1 MARAIYYD
9 LETKTNNNL
18 DQNLTKD
25 PKILLMLRLADTII
39 SQSGIDHL
47 MFELIENFMKLSESE
62 EIKKELERSIG
73 FEQKRVLLAKILNQ
87 YSVDKDGDILNMLKG
102 QNIDLKQ
109 FIKDLQ
115 DTEKP
120 RNNLA
125 HDDTLREILLAS
137 MKEDLKQKDPEL
149 LKDKKFCE
157 LTGLSEIEET
167 IKINDI
173 YHRYNEIL
181 EPYNF
186 LLDILEQGCAEDLVR
201 EILELPSKEIVEG
214 EDIFH
219 E

>member
-9 LETKTNNNL
+9 LETRTNSGL
-18 DQNLTKD
+18 SLELTKD
-25 PKILLMLRLADTII
+25 PKTLLMLRLADTII
-39 SQSGIDHL
+39 SQSDIDHL
-47 MFELIENFMKLSESE
+47 MFELIKNFIRFSESE
-62 EIKKELERSIG
+62 EIKKELEKSIN
-73 FEQKRVLLAKILNQ
+73 FEQKRALLAKILSQ
-87 YSVDKDGDILNMLKG
+87 YTLDKDGDILNTLKN

-109 FIKDLQ
+109 FVKDLQ
-115 DTEKP
+115 NTEKP

-125 HDDTLREILLAS
+125 HDDTLQEILLAS
-137 MKEDLKQKDPEL
+137 MKDNLKQKDSEL

-201 EILELPSKEIVEG
+201 EILELPPREIVEG

>member
-9 LETKTNNNL
+9 LETKTNSML
-18 DQNLTKD
+18 DQKLTRD

-39 SQSGIDHL
+39 SQSDIDHL
-47 MFELIENFMKLSESE
+47 MFELIENFIECSGSE
-62 EIKKELERSIG
+62 EIKEQLEKSIT
-73 FEQKRVLLAKILNQ
+73 FEQKRALLSEILGQ
-87 YSVDKDGDILNMLKG
+87 YSLDKDGDILNMLKK
-102 QNIDLKQ
+102 QNIDLRQ
-109 FIKDLQ
+109 FVKDLQ
-115 DTEKP
+115 NTEKP

-137 MKEDLKQKDPEL
+137 MKEDLAEKDPEL
-149 LKDKKFCE
+149 LKDERFCK
-157 LTGLSEIEET
+157 LTGLGEIEKT

-181 EPYNF
+181 KPYGF
-186 LLDILEQGCAEDLVR
+186 LLDVLEQGCAEDLVR
-201 EILELPSKEIVEG
+201 EILGLPPKEINAK